1 MLDKL
6 THFDF
11 AALVT
16 QRFRLDEGVV
26 SFELELVGAEAAS
39 SSSARDAA
47 RAPFSLTCRGPRH
60 PLLRPRLYP
69 LHHPSLGKLELFLV
83 PIGPDASGQRYQA
96 IVPRSRA

>member
-16 QRFRLDEGVV
+16 ERFRLEEGVV
-26 SFELELVGAEAAS
+26 TLELELIGAEVAS
-39 SSSARDAA
+39 SSSARDST
-47 RAPFSLTCRGPRH
+47 RAPFSLTFRGPRE
-60 PLLRPRLYP
+60 PLLRQRMYP

-83 PIGPDASGQRYQA
+83 PIGPDASGQRYQT
-96 IVPRSRA
+96 IVPRGRA